1 MAKDDVQDLS
11 DDAQAA
17 EVKKKTGS
25 GGGASSA
32 SPFVTLL
39 LIINMIAMGAIA
51 FFQFSFMKEQ
61 ASRPSISDLV
71 KQELNEGTLEARKEL
86 SEKKVTDEGKAMSL
100 EGFTVNLAKGDGPR
114 RYVRLNAVLKFSQDS
129 QENEF
134 NARKPQ
140 IRDTIIGILNSKR
153 PKDLLKREGKEY
165 LKEEIKAAIN
175 SFLVDGKVLDVYY
188 VGFQIN

>member
-1 MAKDDVQDLS
+1 MADEETT
-11 DDAQAA
+11 
-17 EVKKKTGS
+17 EVKKGKGIS
-25 GGGASSA
+25 GPK
-32 SPFVTLL
+32 SPFIVFLL
-39 LIINMIAMGAIA
+39 LINMAAMGTIA
-51 FFQFSFMKEQ
+51 FFQFQFMRDQ

-71 KQELNEGTLEARKEL
+71 KQELNEGSVEARKEL
-86 SEKKVTDEGKAMSL
+86 SDKKVIDEGKAMSL
-100 EGFTVNLAKGDGPR
+100 DGFTVNLAKGDGPR
-114 RYVRLNAVLKFSQDS
+114 RFVRLNAVLKFSS
-129 QENEF
+129 ESIEKEF
-134 NARKPQ
+134 QSRKPQ